1 MSSGSGDFDAALCQR
16 VRLYE
21 RLLADAYGPQ
31 QALSEGWYA
40 GELLWAA
47 PGYLRALHGVP
58 VPGARLQAVRF
69 EVTQAG
75 GPVCAFLQGL
85 PVVPLLCKPAGQ
97 AVVLKAA
104 WDDPQ
109 ALALAQALNLPCVP
123 HTRLQVESD
132 QLLWV
137 DAPAGTQRVQQIL
150 RTAGDDQL
158 DPLELV
164 GDPATGVP
172 GLTQLLRTGNVQVM
186 NFPGAAWLQ
195 APWVEAQLASLCEA
209 ALGERAVA
217 SVSCVVNAVV
227 QRAASG
233 ELVVQH
239 LP

>member
-1 MSSGSGDFDAALCQR
+1 MSSGLSDFDAALCQR

-58 VPGARLQAVRF
+58 APGARLWAVRF
-69 EVTQAG
+69 EITQAG
-75 GPVCAFLQGL
+75 GPVRAFLQGL
-85 PVVPLLCKPAGQ
+85 PVAPLMFKPLGQ

-109 ALALAQALNLPCVP
+109 AQGLAQASGLPCVP
-123 HTRLQVESD
+123 HTRLQVEGD
-132 QLLWV
+132 QLMWL
-137 DAPAGTQRVQQIL
+137 DAPVGAQRVQQVL
-150 RTAGDDQL
+150 RTASDDQL
-158 DPLELV
+158 DPLELA

-186 NFPGAAWLQ
+186 NFPGAAWLE
-195 APWVEAQLASLCEA
+195 APWVEAQRASLCRA
-209 ALGERAVA
+209 ALGE
-217 SVSCVVNAVV
+217 NAVTHAGPVTNAIV
-227 QRAASG
+227 QRTFGG